1 MYFYT
6 SKRSIDMKQIKN
18 RLKKHMF
25 WIGLISLV
33 LMLVDNVLFCY
44 FNIECS
50 RTLNQ
55 IEQTICIILSIL
67 VFLGVLNNKPDVKV
81 EDIIKTV
88 CHLKINNNVCL
99 ETTDEVSSCTYS
111 SVSLVK
117 TDFSKYSQYFLKNY
131 FVYKSLY
138 L

>member
-1 MYFYT
+1 
-6 SKRSIDMKQIKN
+6 

-33 LMLVDNVLFCY
+33 LMLVDNVLVCY

-81 EDIIKTV
+81 EDIMK
-88 CHLKINNNVCL
+88 NGM
-99 ETTDEVSSCTYS
+99 SS
-111 SVSLVK
+111 
-117 TDFSKYSQYFLKNY
+117 KNQ
-131 FVYKSLY
+131 K
-138 L
+138 

>member
-1 MYFYT
+1 
-6 SKRSIDMKQIKN
+6 MKQIKN

-33 LMLVDNVLFCY
+33 LMLVDNVLVCY

-67 VFLGVLNNKPDVKV
+67 VF
-81 EDIIKTV
+81 
-88 CHLKINNNVCL
+88 
-99 ETTDEVSSCTYS
+99 
-111 SVSLVK
+111 
-117 TDFSKYSQYFLKNY
+117 
-131 FVYKSLY
+131 
-138 L
+138 

>member
-1 MYFYT
+1 
-6 SKRSIDMKQIKN
+6 DMKQIKN

-33 LMLVDNVLFCY
+33 LMLVDNVLVCY

-81 EDIIKTV
+81 EDIMK
-88 CHLKINNNVCL
+88 NGM
-99 ETTDEVSSCTYS
+99 SS
-111 SVSLVK
+111 
-117 TDFSKYSQYFLKNY
+117 KNQ
-131 FVYKSLY
+131 K
-138 L
+138 